1 MGGGVY
7 YLVIYLKGERR
18 IQVGRLGCFRFP
30 AGYYVYT
37 GSALNGLEA
46 RIARH
51 LRKEKRKWWHV
62 DYLLEWAEVAEVR
75 RLPTRERKEC
85 ALNRKVAGLAG
96 AYVVASGFGA
106 SDCTCE
112 THLFFFETQPEGIED
127 LTI

>member
-7 YLVIYLKGERR
+7 NLVIYLERER
-18 IQVGRLGCFRFP
+18 CIQVGRLGEFWFP

-37 GSALNGLEA
+37 GSALGGLEA

-62 DYLLEWAEVAEVR
+62 DYLLEWAGVAEVR
-75 RLPTRERKEC
+75 RIPTRERKEC
-85 ALNRKVAGLAG
+85 ALNRKVAGLTG
-96 AYVVASGFGA
+96 AQVVAPGFGA

-112 THLFFFETQPEGIED
+112 THLFFFERRPEGIEH
-127 LTI
+127 LTV

>member
-1 MGGGVY
+1 MY
-7 YLVIYLKGERR
+7 NLVIYLKGERR

-75 RLPTRERKEC
+75 RVPTRERKEC
-85 ALNRKVAGLAG
+85 ALNRKVAGLTG
-96 AYVVASGFGA
+96 ARVVVPGFGA
-106 SDCTCE
+106 SECTCE
-112 THLFFFETQPEGIED
+112 THLFFFEMRPEGIED
-127 LTI
+127 LTV

>member
-1 MGGGVY
+1 MGSGVY
-7 YLVIYLKGERR
+7 NLVIYLKGERR
-18 IQVGRLGCFRFP
+18 IQVGRLGCFWFP

-75 RLPTRERKEC
+75 RVPTRERKEC
-85 ALNRKVAGLAG
+85 ALNRKVAGLTG
-96 AYVVASGFGA
+96 ARVVAPGFGA

-112 THLFFFETQPEGIED
+112 THLFFFETLPEGIED
-127 LTI
+127 LAV